1 METKEITCAIV
12 DDELQIRDRLE
23 SLLMK
28 FDNVRILFKEGIP
41 EKAIEKVVAS
51 SPDIVFIDVE
61 MPRMNGFEVVK
72 AIREK
77 FCHPTFIFVTAYNQY
92 AIKAIKN
99 GAFDYLLKPIDID
112 ELSNTLKRYQQLH
125 RQEAIMEIPLFS
137 CLSKREKEVL
147 GMVIK
152 GYSSVQIA
160 EKLFISKATVDSH
173 RKNILEKT
181 GAAKL
186 SDLIIKI
193 LSGHS

>member
-12 DDELQIRDRLE
+12 DDELQIRNRLE
-23 SLLMK
+23 SLLLK
-28 FDNVRILFKEGIP
+28 FDNVKILFKEGIP
-41 EKAIEKVVAS
+41 EKAVEKVVAS

-61 MPRMNGFEVVK
+61 MPRMNGFDVVK

-193 LSGHS
+193 LSDHS